1 MLHVLVFLKELQAL
15 IAVDF
20 LHIVTEL
27 VATAE
32 DFVKLA
38 IAESDDAVVINSTA
52 VVDLADVGPHAGT
65 ETHVARLASSI

>member
-1 MLHVLVFLKELQAL
+1 MLHIIVFLKELQTL
-15 IAVDF
+15 FAVDF

-38 IAESDDAVVINSTA
+38 VAESDDAVVFDSAAI
-52 VVDLADVGPHAGT
+52 VDLADIGPHAGT
-65 ETHVARLASSI
+65 

>member
-1 MLHVLVFLKELQAL
+1 MLLVLVILKELLAL
-15 IAVDF
+15 FAVDF

-38 IAESDDAVVINSTA
+38 IAESDNAVVINSTA
-52 VVDLADVGPHAGT
+52 VVDLADIGPHAGT

>member
-1 MLHVLVFLKELQAL
+1 MLHVLVFLKELLAL
-15 IAVDF
+15 FAVDF

-38 IAESDDAVVINSTA
+38 IAESDNAVVINSTA

>member
-1 MLHVLVFLKELQAL
+1 MLHIIVFLKELQTRF
-15 IAVDF
+15 AVDF

-38 IAESDDAVVINSTA
+38 VAESDDAVVFNRTA
-52 VVDLADVGPHAGT
+52 VVNLVQ
-65 ETHVARLASSI
+65 VSSYSLSTSIFIALLEIL

>member
-15 IAVDF
+15 FAVDF

-38 IAESDDAVVINSTA
+38 VAESDDAVVFNST
-52 VVDLADVGPHAGT
+52 
-65 ETHVARLASSI
+65 SSKLMNHCNN

>member
-1 MLHVLVFLKELQAL
+1 MLHVLVFLKELL
-15 IAVDF
+15 TLFAVDF

-38 IAESDDAVVINSTA
+38 VAESDDAVVFNSTS

>member
-15 IAVDF
+15 FAVDF

-38 IAESDDAVVINSTA
+38 IAESDNAVVINSTA

-65 ETHVARLASSI
+65 ETHVAGLTSSI